1 MNPSVNSPADS
12 SGSAV
17 DPPDGRADR
26 RAKAVPGAGVSGR
39 AGRLFGSSGA
49 GRRTTTAVAELGNVD
64 RNIYR
69 AVAATPTPTLD
80 ETFRKVSLVADHSML
95 WIGIAG
101 VTALLGGHR
110 GRRAAFDGV
119 VSIAVSSAVVNATLK
134 PALPRERP
142 DRELHQVIVARH
154 VPLPKST
161 SFPSGHSASA
171 FAFATGVSGELPEL
185 AVPLRLAAAA
195 VAWSRVHT
203 GVHYP
208 GDIIVG
214 SLIGGAVGE
223 TVGWVRRRHERRLG
237 RL

>member
-1 MNPSVNSPADS
+1 MTSSYSDADDRTDGPGRDLGDLEGDDDSPGRGLAGLAGKLVGG
-12 SGSAV
+12 GSA
-17 DPPDGRADR
+17 GYRTEMI
-26 RAKAVPGAGVSGR
+26 VSE
-39 AGRLFGSSGA
+39 FGN
-49 GRRTTTAVAELGNVD
+49 LD

-80 ETFRKVSLVADHSML
+80 EAFRKVSLVGDHSML
-95 WIGIAG
+95 WFGIAG
-101 VTALLGGHR
+101 LTALFGGRR

-119 VSIAVSSAVVNATLK
+119 VSIAITSAVVNAGLK
-134 PALPRERP
+134 PILPRDRP

-154 VPLPKST
+154 VPLPAST

-171 FAFATGVSGELPEL
+171 FAFANGVSGEMPEL

-195 VAWSRVHT
+195 VAWSRIHT

-208 GDIIVG
+208 GDVVSG

-223 TVGWVRRRHERRLG
+223 TVGWLRRRRDRRLG
-237 RL
+237 KH

>member
-1 MNPSVNSPADS
+1 VTSSNSDAADT
-12 SGSAV
+12 
-17 DPPDGRADR
+17 ADR
-26 RAKAVPGAGVSGR
+26 SGR
-39 AGRLFGSSGA
+39 GLAGHAGRLVGGGSAGYRTETVVSEFGN
-49 GRRTTTAVAELGNVD
+49 LD

-80 ETFRKVSLVADHSML
+80 EAFRKVSMVADHSML
-95 WIGIAG
+95 WFGIAG
-101 VTALLGGHR
+101 LTALFGGRR
-110 GRRAAFDGV
+110 GRRAAFDGT
-119 VSIAVSSAVVNATLK
+119 VSILLTSAVVNAGLK
-134 PALPRERP
+134 PVLPRERP

-154 VPLPKST
+154 VPLPAST

-171 FAFATGVSGELPEL
+171 FAFANGVSGEMPEL

-208 GDIIVG
+208 GDVITG

-223 TVGWVRRRHERRLG
+223 TVGWLRRRRDRKLG
-237 RL
+237 KL

>member
-1 MNPSVNSPADS
+1 MTSSNPDTAARSDE
-12 SGSAV
+12 G
-17 DPPDGRADR
+17 GR
-26 RAKAVPGAGVSGR
+26 GLAGH
-39 AGRLFGSSGA
+39 AGRLVGGGSAGYRTETIVSEFGN
-49 GRRTTTAVAELGNVD
+49 LD

-80 ETFRKVSLVADHSML
+80 EAMRKLSMVADHSML
-95 WIGIAG
+95 WFGIAG
-101 VTALLGGHR
+101 LTALFGGRR
-110 GRRAAFDGV
+110 GRRAAFDGT
-119 VSIAVSSAVVNATLK
+119 VSILLTSAVVNAGLK
-134 PALPRERP
+134 PVLPRERP

-154 VPLPKST
+154 VPLPAST

-171 FAFATGVSGELPEL
+171 FAFANGVSGEMPEL

-208 GDIIVG
+208 GDVISG

-223 TVGWVRRRHERRLG
+223 TVGWLRRRRDRKLG
-237 RL
+237 KL